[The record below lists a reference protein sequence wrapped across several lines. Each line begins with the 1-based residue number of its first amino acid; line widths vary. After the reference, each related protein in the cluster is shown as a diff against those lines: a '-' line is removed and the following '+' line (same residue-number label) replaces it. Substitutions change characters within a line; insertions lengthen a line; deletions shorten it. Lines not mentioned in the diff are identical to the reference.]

1 MLIDTTKISLTT
13 GATVCPNYQI
23 TIINDDGSELNSNVF
38 TFDQTS
44 SEFRIDTRDVSLSGT
59 YQLKIVVCFDS
70 SLYRQTSESGFTAI
84 LTDYSE
90 KPYLNYDDLATIELP
105 ERKSIFPTT
114 DFLATIPQEN
124 FKLSEIRYKTNNI
137 YIYQLSSWQMV
148 FANGVTSPVFEAP
161 DASDDKLRSFT
172 IDTTREI
179 RTVRMFIKYGIYY
192 MGIWLQ
198 DDEGETIVK
207 EVWL

>member
-1 MLIDTTKISLTT
+1 
-13 GATVCPNYQI
+13 
-23 TIINDDGSELNSNVF
+23 
-38 TFDQTS
+38 
-44 SEFRIDTRDVSLSGT
+44 
-59 YQLKIVVCFDS
+59 
-70 SLYRQTSESGFTAI
+70 
-84 LTDYSE
+84 
-90 KPYLNYDDLATIELP
+90 
-105 ERKSIFPTT
+105 
-114 DFLATIPQEN
+114 
-124 FKLSEIRYKTNNI
+124 
-137 YIYQLSSWQMV
+137 MV
-148 FANGVTSPVFEAP
+148 FANGVASPVFEAP